1 VKSKFKTAEQKNFCI
16 RADELQSVQRPIERT
31 TMNIESSLAQLFGL
45 EGDRWLRHANPK
57 SVYSR
62 FPVLF
67 MIAFS
72 VWSRVWLGRYFL
84 LPLAVSLLWT
94 VLNPRLFDE
103 PESFH
108 SWAAKGVLGE
118 RIWKDRDSHNISTG
132 WARQTHA
139 LNVVQL
145 LAMGPLLLGLYTL
158 QFWMMTTGLTV
169 AFVTKLWFFDRMVW
183 LFENHKEN
191 ETVREWLH

>member
-1 VKSKFKTAEQKNFCI
+1 
-16 RADELQSVQRPIERT
+16 
-31 TMNIESSLAQLFGL
+31 MNIEKSLARLFGL

-67 MIAFS
+67 LIALS
-72 VWSRVWLGRYFL
+72 VWSRVWVGPYFL
-84 LPLAVSLLWT
+84 VPLSVTLLWT
-94 VLNPRLFDE
+94 FLNPRLFNK

-108 SWAAKGVLGE
+108 TWAAKGVLGE
-118 RIWKDRDSHNISTG
+118 RIWKQRDAYDIPTV

-139 LNVVQL
+139 LNAVQL
-145 LAMGPLLLGLYTL
+145 VAMGPFLIGLYEL
-158 QFWMMTTGLTV
+158 QVWMTV
-169 AFVTKLWFFDRMVW
+169 AGLSAAFLSKVWFFDRMVW
-183 LFENHKEN
+183 LFEDRKES